1 MTRLSSSLKCACS
14 EVLQGLARLQS
25 WTGKGLRY
33 SGMMLPLKILVAV
46 GHALR
51 SSARLQGKFLS
62 FEIDTRGTVVTCINR
77 IGASVVSRETLDMR
91 LSCGSKIT
99 SKIVRRRYYAMCRH
113 AIKMARPGFQ
123 DDEVH
128 SNRARNDHA

>member
-1 MTRLSSSLKCACS
+1 MRLLRGITGACTPAVVDGQRPTLQRHDASLEDSGCGRTRLK
-14 EVLQGLARLQS
+14 
-25 WTGKGLRY
+25 KF
-33 SGMMLPLKILVAV
+33 
-46 GHALR
+46 
-51 SSARLQGKFLS
+51 ARLQGKFLS